1 VGRRSEKQSAD
12 GKISA
17 SAKSRSALVAY
28 QVRWWRLFNRFG
40 PAIMLLAVIAGM
52 SLVHPEFLTIANLL
66 TIGLQAAV
74 RAILAIGVLL
84 VVISG
89 GIDLSV
95 GTSMSLSMV
104 TMGMC
109 VINSHSPLYLGMLI
123 AIATGILVGLINGA
137 LIAFLGLPPFIV
149 TLGMLGIAQGFA
161 LTFSNGF
168 SMYGFPKEFGFV
180 GGGQLLGIPVP
191 IVILAVVAL
200 AASFIARETKLG
212 RYAYAVGGSE
222 EAARRAGIPVQGFKV
237 AIYAFCGCLVG
248 IASIVLA
255 SRINSAHPG
264 VGLGYELDAI
274 AAVVIGGASLAGGR
288 GNVSG
293 AIIGALM
300 MAAIRF
306 GLNVMAVTPFIQQ
319 IVIGAI
325 LIVAVYLDRL
335 RILQERKLDKLRAG

>member
-1 VGRRSEKQSAD
+1 
-12 GKISA
+12 
-17 SAKSRSALVAY
+17 
-28 QVRWWRLFNRFG
+28 
-40 PAIMLLAVIAGM
+40 
-52 SLVHPEFLTIANLL
+52 
-66 TIGLQAAV
+66 
-74 RAILAIGVLL
+74 
-84 VVISG
+84 
-89 GIDLSV
+89 
-95 GTSMSLSMV
+95 
-104 TMGMC
+104 
-109 VINSHSPLYLGMLI
+109 
-123 AIATGILVGLINGA
+123 
-137 LIAFLGLPPFIV
+137 
-149 TLGMLGIAQGFA
+149 MLGIAQGFA

-222 EAARRAGIPVQGFKV
+222 EAARRAGIPVRGFKV
-237 AIYAFCGCLVG
+237 AVYAFCGCLVG

-274 AAVVIGGASLAGGR
+274 AAVVIGGASLVGGR

-325 LIVAVYLDRL
+325 LIIAVYLDRL
-335 RILQERKLDKLRAG
+335 RILQERKLDKLRAR